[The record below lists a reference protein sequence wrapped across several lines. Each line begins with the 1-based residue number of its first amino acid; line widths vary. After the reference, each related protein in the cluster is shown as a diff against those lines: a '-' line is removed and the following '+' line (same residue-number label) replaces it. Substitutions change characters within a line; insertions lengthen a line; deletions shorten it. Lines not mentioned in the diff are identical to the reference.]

1 MTDCASCTRDKTKQ
15 LIDNRQVCGYCEAWR
30 MECEARWILTNYST
44 TRRSKNKPM
53 TARDW
58 LESLKARRGEEHA
71 RQLREVMASLYRQSQ
86 K

>member
-1 MTDCASCTRDKTKQ
+1 MTNCASCTRDKTKQ
-15 LIDNRQVCGYCEAWR
+15 LINASQVCSYCEAWR

-44 TRRSKNKPM
+44 TRRSKTKPM

-58 LESLKARRGEEHA
+58 LESLKAKRGEDHA
-71 RQLREVMASLYRQSQ
+71 RQLRQVMASIYRQSQ